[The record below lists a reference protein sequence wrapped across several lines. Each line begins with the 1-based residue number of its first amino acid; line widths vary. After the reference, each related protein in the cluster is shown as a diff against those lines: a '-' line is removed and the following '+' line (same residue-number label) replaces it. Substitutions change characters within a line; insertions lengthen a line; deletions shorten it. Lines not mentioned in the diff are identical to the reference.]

1 MTLPLFQIDAFTDK
15 VFGGNPAAVV
25 PLDSWLPDE
34 QMQHIAL
41 ENNLSETVFICGKE
55 NNYEIRWFTPAVEV
69 ALCGHATIATAH
81 YLYNIAGLTGT
92 ITFQSKSGPISVNKL
107 DEWYILNFPSMAL
120 EVVTDIPKELTDS
133 LGIKPESVLKSS
145 DDWQLVY
152 TTQTEIEQLKPDF
165 TKLQSFPARGIIVT
179 APAAEI
185 GVDFVSRFFA
195 PASGVNE
202 DPVTGSAHTKLIPY
216 WSARLNKN
224 ELVAKQL
231 SQRGGV
237 LKCTHQNDR
246 VLIGGQAKLY
256 MIGNIYI

>member
-1 MTLPLFQIDAFTDK
+1 MNLPLFQIDAFTDT
-15 VFGGNPAAVV
+15 VFGGNPAAVI
-25 PLDSWLPDE
+25 PLESWIPDE
-34 QMQHIAL
+34 KMQQIAM

-55 NNYEIRWFTPAVEV
+55 NNYDIRWFTPTIEV
-69 ALCGHATIATAH
+69 NLCGHATLAAAH
-81 YLYNIAGLTGT
+81 YLFKIAGQTDT
-92 ITFQSKSGPISVNKL
+92 IHFHSKSGPLSVTASDKWYYL
-107 DEWYILNFPSMAL
+107 DFPGMKVEA
-120 EVVTDIPKELTDS
+120 VTDVPDDLIKGMGKAPVS
-133 LGIKPESVLKSS
+133 LLKSV

-152 TTQTEIEQLKPDF
+152 GSQKDIEQLVPDF
-165 TKLQSFPARGIIVT
+165 NLLQSIPARGIIAT
-179 APAAEI
+179 AQSSEE

-216 WSARLNKN
+216 WGSRLEKT

-231 SQRGGV
+231 SKRGGL
-237 LKCTHQNDR
+237 LKCTFNNDR